1 MGNKLLKGAKEVQID
16 KKSYEVK
23 MRIENVS
30 FSAHADA
37 KGIINLIRNID
48 PEEIVFVHGDRM
60 KMEIFKPLVEKQ
72 LSKRVRMPP
81 NLVAEYIPASQRL
94 TLKLN
99 HSPLIT
105 EGFLQRTNAG

>member
-60 KMEIFKPLVEKQ
+60 KMEIFNLWSKNNSAKGFECLPILL
-72 LSKRVRMPP
+72 LSISLPV
-81 NLVAEYIPASQRL
+81 NVVLS
-94 TLKLN
+94 N
-99 HSPLIT
+99 
-105 EGFLQRTNAG
+105 